1 LWFSDLNKTIV
12 VTIIVKYRLAD
23 YGKWKIFSEDLK
35 TCNHSYG
42 WIGYRV
48 FLDPADHSTVVMV
61 NRFKETE
68 NAKAFTQ
75 TLELQEAMLKAGVN
89 KAPEVLFFSKNPRN
103 STNSNRIFSPH

>member
-1 LWFSDLNKTIV
+1 
-12 VTIIVKYRLAD
+12 
-23 YGKWKIFSEDLK
+23 
-35 TCNHSYG
+35 
-42 WIGYRV
+42 V